1 MNEFVFSD
9 FQVDM
14 TESFEREITAE
25 MMDKFREISGDNN
38 PMHCDGDFARENGF
52 DDRLVY
58 GMLTASLYSTLV
70 GVYLP
75 GKYALFQE
83 IETNFRNPVFIGDT
97 LTVTGTVVEIKD
109 KFKRLIIKAVIKN
122 QNGKTVSKATIKA
135 GVLK

>member
-1 MNEFVFSD
+1 MNEYIFSD
-9 FQVDM
+9 FYVDM
-14 TESFEREITAE
+14 TQSFERTITAE
-25 MMDKFREISGDNN
+25 MMEKFLEISGDNN
-38 PMHCDGDFARENGF
+38 PMHCDDDFARENGF
-52 DDRLVY
+52 DSRLVY

-83 IETNFRNPVFIGDT
+83 IETNFRNPVFVGDT
-97 LTVTGTVVEIKD
+97 LTVTGTVVELKD